1 MSKLPKTEYKNTAK
15 TSYPQVSEIKG
26 L

>member
-26 L
+26 